1 MTSTIG
7 VPLRKPKPI
16 STPATNCTSNIQGP
30 WDFPGALLYK
40 PVREYGRFACLTDRF
55 LLLSEGVKI
64 GPLGAASGRLCGPL
78 SYCHRSVW
86 QSRTNG
92 HGAGKNHPATFLCI
106 HPNSRPGPVFTHFPA
121 FVLWNIANQPCAI
134 NFCDCQKSRIFA
146 IAVTAQIWH
155 YRTFL
160 LENLLYHTLL
170 PKIMVFLAEII
181 IIFT

>member
-1 MTSTIG
+1 MERCDGIDTAMLATGARRS
-7 VPLRKPKPI
+7 KPSLM
-16 STPATNCTSNIQGP
+16 STPATNRTPNIQGP
-30 WDFPGALLYK
+30 WGFPGALLYK
-40 PVREYGRFACLTDRF
+40 PVREHGRFACLTDRF

-121 FVLWNIANQPCAI
+121 FVLWNIAN
-134 NFCDCQKSRIFA
+134 
-146 IAVTAQIWH
+146 
-155 YRTFL
+155 
-160 LENLLYHTLL
+160 
-170 PKIMVFLAEII
+170 
-181 IIFT
+181 